1 MPSVYTCLNANE
13 QNMKFHQYENSNET
27 HWTFNTIGVNGHLPP
42 VVSVLCVDMRCYF
55 VLRSVWAATTSWTL
69 RSRRTPAYS
78 VGAADSPATLS
89 KAPSPLT
96 TCPTVTKESGRHLV
110 LRACELCVCDAALFF
125 IFLFFLQATTRCS
138 SSPSEPPPSPSGRP
152 WPLATTWVSHCPPT
166 DTPPTPPLS
175 DCEVTSHLQP
185 SRTCGANTTSTATG

>member
-125 IFLFFLQATTRCS
+125 IFLFFFTGYNQMFIIPVGATTISIR
-138 SSPSEPPPSPSGRP
+138 ETV
-152 WPLATTWVSHCPPT
+152 ATRNYLGESLPT
-166 DTPPTPPLS
+166 
-175 DCEVTSHLQP
+175 H
-185 SRTCGANTTSTATG
+185 